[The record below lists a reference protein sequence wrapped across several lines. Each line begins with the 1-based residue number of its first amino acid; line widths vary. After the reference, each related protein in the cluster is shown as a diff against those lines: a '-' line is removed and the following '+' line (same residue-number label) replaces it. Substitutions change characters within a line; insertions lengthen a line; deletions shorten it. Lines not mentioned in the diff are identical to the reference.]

1 MDRERA
7 KMKSDQVKFL
17 LAGARNRGKK
27 FTSPPPSPP
36 PPRSR
41 FFSRAPLRT
50 DLRSETE
57 KARRKLFTFLVASPP
72 PLSPSLFSSSRWTS
86 KSFRRE
92 QFDLPLSP
100 AKFPSPS
107 PLLAEKDG
115 LEGGRG
121 GGVGAEGGKSSFFF
135 VGTFL

>member
-27 FTSPPPSPP
+27 FTSTPPPPPS
-36 PPRSR
+36 RSR

-72 PLSPSLFSSSRWTS
+72 PLSPFSFSRWTS

-107 PLLAEKDG
+107 PLPAEKDG

>member
-27 FTSPPPSPP
+27 FTSPPPPP

-72 PLSPSLFSSSRWTS
+72 PLSPFSFSRWTS

-107 PLLAEKDG
+107 PLPAEKDG
-115 LEGGRG
+115 LEGGRD

>member
-7 KMKSDQVKFL
+7 KMKSDQLKFL

-27 FTSPPPSPP
+27 FTSPP

-72 PLSPSLFSSSRWTS
+72 PLSPFFSRWTS

-107 PLLAEKDG
+107 PLPAEKDG

>member
-27 FTSPPPSPP
+27 FTSAPPPP

-72 PLSPSLFSSSRWTS
+72 PLSPFFSRWTS

-100 AKFPSPS
+100 AKFPSPF
-107 PLLAEKDG
+107 PLPAEKDG

>member
-27 FTSPPPSPP
+27 FTSASPPSP

-72 PLSPSLFSSSRWTS
+72 PLSPFFSRWTS

-107 PLLAEKDG
+107 PLPAEKDG

>member
-27 FTSPPPSPP
+27 FTSPPP
-36 PPRSR
+36 RSR

-57 KARRKLFTFLVASPP
+57 KERRKLFTFLVASPP
-72 PLSPSLFSSSRWTS
+72 PLSPFSFSRWTS

-107 PLLAEKDG
+107 PLPAEKDG